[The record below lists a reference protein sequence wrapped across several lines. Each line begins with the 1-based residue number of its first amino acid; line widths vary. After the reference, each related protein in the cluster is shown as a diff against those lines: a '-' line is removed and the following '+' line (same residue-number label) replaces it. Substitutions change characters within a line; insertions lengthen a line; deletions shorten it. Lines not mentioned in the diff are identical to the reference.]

1 MQCAHENAAT
11 KLQRRRSE
19 IKLFQG
25 FYTISL
31 SELFTSGS
39 TLYFTVGVDAM
50 FGFRFFWSFD
60 FCEII
65 SIRAIFV
72 LKHTISSRFVRSGI
86 RNGIESIL
94 IKFQAV

>member
-1 MQCAHENAAT
+1 MRMKMPPRNSNEDVP
-11 KLQRRRSE
+11 KLNYF
-19 IKLFQG
+19 KD
-25 FYTISL
+25 FYAISL

-72 LKHTISSRFVRSGI
+72 LKHTDQFEVC
-86 RNGIESIL
+86 SIWNS
-94 IKFQAV
+94 KWN